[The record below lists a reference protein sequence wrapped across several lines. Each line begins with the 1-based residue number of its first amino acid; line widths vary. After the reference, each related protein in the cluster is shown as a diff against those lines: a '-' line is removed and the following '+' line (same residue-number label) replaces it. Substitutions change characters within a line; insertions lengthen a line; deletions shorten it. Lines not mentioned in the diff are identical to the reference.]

1 MTGEIS
7 FNLHLTT
14 LIKIQNK
21 IIQQITWKMIKT
33 LKTIGLTKK
42 TMPLIKLK
50 KYNLQEFLEIEIKR
64 INCLYPSTH
73 KNKTKEKMLLF

>member
-1 MTGEIS
+1 
-7 FNLHLTT
+7 
-14 LIKIQNK
+14 
-21 IIQQITWKMIKT
+21 MIKT

-64 INCLYPSTH
+64 INSLSPSTH